1 MKKNRKR
8 IFEAYQKFLK
18 INPASY
24 TASSN
29 LFQKQGFSDF
39 AATNIK
45 EPYDLSQ
52 QSYNTP
58 IIKINTTSTLREEKF
73 SVRNEQEHIKNG
85 NFGHEL
91 TYKERYSS
99 CFDSNRYKST
109 DSFFNLDQYAQPFA
123 LASPVE
129 TPKTGEGRETY
140 TNLRQDDKYLE
151 KPNYQGNQG
160 FGNIASG
167 GGALNINSSQLFN
180 DYFIKN
186 NLNK

>member
-1 MKKNRKR
+1 M
-8 IFEAYQKFLK
+8 
-18 INPASY
+18 
-24 TASSN
+24 
-29 LFQKQGFSDF
+29 
-39 AATNIK
+39 
-45 EPYDLSQ
+45 
-52 QSYNTP
+52 
-58 IIKINTTSTLREEKF
+58 
-73 SVRNEQEHIKNG
+73 RNDQDNIKNG

-129 TPKTGEGRETY
+129 TPKPGEGRETY
-140 TNLRQDDKYLE
+140 TNFIQE
-151 KPNYQGNQG
+151 NSQGNQG

-167 GGALNINSSQLFN
+167 GPLNINSSQLFN